1 MNASP
6 MSRLERAGE
15 YAVALAVCAGI
26 AALPILIAW
35 AQV

>member
-1 MNASP
+1 
-6 MSRLERAGE
+6 MSRFQRIGE
-15 YAVALAVCAGI
+15 YAVALAVCAGL